1 MRDVNAFQVGQIL
14 ARGPSSKRTRSVL
27 RICRRVRSS
36 YFTPRPDRD
45 KPVRLG
51 AIRIAASAARPLTV
65 TLFGPWGPQGGNR
78 HAVHF
83 ALHATPSGC
92 LGGPCVRPD
101 HLRWGTHRE
110 NMADVPR
117 EVRVAATKR
126 VMTARL
132 AKQTPEQRR
141 AARPKSLANTTP
153 EQRSKSAR
161 EMWVVRTPEQRSAI
175 MRKAWVARKRNRDDR
190 KAC

>member
-1 MRDVNAFQVGQIL
+1 
-14 ARGPSSKRTRSVL
+14 
-27 RICRRVRSS
+27 
-36 YFTPRPDRD
+36 
-45 KPVRLG
+45 
-51 AIRIAASAARPLTV
+51 
-65 TLFGPWGPQGGNR
+65 
-78 HAVHF
+78 
-83 ALHATPSGC
+83 
-92 LGGPCVRPD
+92 
-101 HLRWGTHRE
+101 
-110 NMADVPR
+110 MADVPR